1 MTPELDNA
9 PRPQAKTY
17 AVRAVERTLDILDV
31 LAQSRDAM
39 TSAAIAESVG
49 VPRST
54 AFRYLSVLEARHY
67 ITRVDDVRFRLG
79 PAFLAF
85 GRPVMDSLAATA
97 RPFLERLRDRYG
109 ETMNLGVLAGTR
121 VLYGVVLES
130 SRAVR
135 LSARQGDLDF
145 IHSSALGKAIAA
157 HLSEDE
163 VRAILASEG
172 LPRLTAHTIVSVDAY
187 LRELD
192 GVRAQGY
199 ATDQS
204 ESEEG
209 ASCVAVAI
217 QTTSTPSRTAISLS
231 CPSARFDAELLDQ
244 LVGDLSKAANDI
256 AAVSDQ
262 MLA

>member
-1 MTPELDNA
+1 MAHKLDKALRPE
-9 PRPQAKTY
+9 PKTY

-31 LAQSRDAM
+31 LAKSRGAI
-39 TSAAIAESVG
+39 TLAAIAEEVG

-54 AFRYLSVLEARHY
+54 AFRYVAVLEARRY
-67 ITRVDDVRFRLG
+67 ITRVDDARYRLG

-85 GRPVMDSLAATA
+85 GRPIMDSLAATA
-97 RPFLERLRDRYG
+97 RPFLEGLRERYG
-109 ETMNLGVLAGTR
+109 ETMNLGILAGSR
-121 VLYGVVLES
+121 VLYVVVLES

-135 LSARQGDLDF
+135 LSARPGDLDF

-163 VRAILASEG
+163 VRAILATEG
-172 LPRLTAHTIVSVDAY
+172 LPRLTANTIVSTDTY
-187 LRELD
+187 LRELE
-192 GVRAQGY
+192 GVRARRH

-209 ASCVAVAI
+209 ASCIAVAI
-217 QTTSTPSRTAISLS
+217 ETTSTPSRAAISLS

-244 LVGDLSKAANDI
+244 LVGDLSKAATDI
-256 AAVSDQ
+256 AAFSDQ
-262 MLA
+262 KQA